1 MSDILFKL
9 RKKRTSEANMMKKW
23 LLVAAASLLLAACG
37 KDESAEQA
45 KETAAAEE
53 QKNEEKIEKETE
65 KESSKEETSKVEI
78 SQEEMDQL
86 RIPTVSIDSPY
97 HEKDLTEQELVENYM
112 DETGRIY
119 FSLTE
124 EPIRTIVS
132 STSSSKVSNITNYSD
147 VFINPESQQ
156 AYQLQNQAERDQ
168 IYKLILAN
176 QPTQLQ
182 GKDPSEYRTWEQAT
196 NLERGM
202 MQMLYLVGPTM
213 NDIKTAM
220 DRDLY
225 DHPAFVVGQEE
236 LEKLGAPLV
245 FAPAPQT
252 PLDYELF
259 ENMKMVQA
267 MWGQVGKFEN
277 PAENKAEFEK
287 VYAQAR
293 QETNNLFARINYAL
307 TEDGFSE

>member
-1 MSDILFKL
+1 
-9 RKKRTSEANMMKKW
+9 MMKKW

-37 KDESAEQA
+37 KGESAEEA
-45 KETAAAEE
+45 KETAATADKTEE
-53 QKNEEKIEKETE
+53 HASEEKAEKVEKETE
-65 KESSKEETSKVEI
+65 EENSKEESSKVEL
-78 SQEEMDQL
+78 SQEEMDKL
-86 RIPTVSIDSPY
+86 RIPTVPINSPY
-97 HEKDLTEQELVENYM
+97 HEKDHTEQELVENYM

-132 STSSSKVSNITNYSD
+132 GTTSPKVSNITNYSD
-147 VFINPESQQ
+147 AFINPVDKQ
-156 AYQLQNQAERDQ
+156 AYQLQSQAEIDQ

-176 QPTQLQ
+176 QPKQLQ
-182 GKDPSEYRTWEQAT
+182 GTDPSEYRTWEQAT

-225 DHPAFVVGQEE
+225 NHPAFVVGQEE

-252 PLDYELF
+252 PLDYKLF
-259 ENMKMVQA
+259 QNMKMVQA
-267 MWGQVGKFEN
+267 MWGEVGKFEN
-277 PAENKAEFEK
+277 PAENKEEFEK
-287 VYAQAR
+287 VYAQVR
-293 QETNNLFARINYAL
+293 QETNNLFVRINYAL
-307 TEDGFSE
+307 TEDGFGE

>member
-1 MSDILFKL
+1 
-9 RKKRTSEANMMKKW
+9 MKKW
-23 LLVAAASLLLAACG
+23 LLVTAASLLLAACG

-45 KETAAAEE
+45 KETAAAADTAEE
-53 QKNEEKIEKETE
+53 QTTEEKVEKTE
-65 KESSKEETSKVEI
+65 KEAEKENSKEETSKVELF
-78 SQEEMDQL
+78 QEETDKL

-97 HEKDLTEQELVENYM
+97 YEKDLTEQELVENYM

-132 STSSSKVSNITNYSD
+132 STSSSKISNITNYSD

-176 QPTQLQ
+176 QPTQLK
-182 GKDPSEYRTWEQAT
+182 GTDPSEYRTWEQAT

-245 FAPAPQT
+245 FVPAPQT

-307 TEDGFSE
+307 TEGGFGE

>member
-1 MSDILFKL
+1 
-9 RKKRTSEANMMKKW
+9 MKKW
-23 LLVAAASLLLAACG
+23 LLVTAASLLLAACG

-45 KETAAAEE
+45 KETAAAADTAEE
-53 QKNEEKIEKETE
+53 QTTEEKVEKTE
-65 KESSKEETSKVEI
+65 KEAEKENSKEETSKVEL
-78 SQEEMDQL
+78 SQEETDKL
-86 RIPTVSIDSPY
+86 RIPTVPIDSPY
-97 HEKDLTEQELVENYM
+97 YEKNLTEQELVENYM

-132 STSSSKVSNITNYSD
+132 STTSSKVSNITNYSD

-156 AYQLQNQAERDQ
+156 AYQLQNQSEIDQ

-176 QPTQLQ
+176 QPAQLQ
-182 GKDPSEYRTWEQAT
+182 GTDSSEYRTWEQAT

-259 ENMKMVQA
+259 KNMKMVQA

-307 TEDGFSE
+307 TEDGFNQ

>member
-1 MSDILFKL
+1 
-9 RKKRTSEANMMKKW
+9 MKKW
-23 LLVAAASLLLAACG
+23 LLVTAASLLLAACG

-45 KETAAAEE
+45 KETAAAADTAEE
-53 QKNEEKIEKETE
+53 QTTEEKVEKTE
-65 KESSKEETSKVEI
+65 KEAENENSKEETSKVEL

-97 HEKDLTEQELVENYM
+97 YEKDLTEQELVENYM

-119 FSLTE
+119 FTLTE

-132 STSSSKVSNITNYSD
+132 STSSSKISNITNYSD
-147 VFINPESQQ
+147 VFINPESKQ

-182 GKDPSEYRTWEQAT
+182 GTDPSEYRSWEQAT

-245 FAPAPQT
+245 FVPAPQT